1 MAIKDRRSN
10 KASPATYWNGEP
22 AACRRVIVRV
32 GTVAKVSWWCHG
44 LEGTER
50 AAVEVVY
57 AGDTFFLDDDDGD
70 GQPDYSGMSDDL
82 RTQMNA
88 RRGRHRA
95 GDGWRKVTEGRGAPG
110 AVGGHR
116 SLPTDSV
123 VVRERTETE

>member
-1 MAIKDRRSN
+1 MTQEQTRKPP
-10 KASPATYWNGEP
+10 KTPTTYWNGEP
-22 AACRRVIVRV
+22 TPCRRVIVRV

-50 AAVEVVY
+50 RAVEVTY
-57 AGDTFFLDDDDGD
+57 HGDVFFLDDDDGE

-88 RRGRHRA
+88 RRGRARA
-95 GDGWRKVTEGRGAPG
+95 GDGWRKVTEGKGAPF

-123 VVRERTETE
+123 VVRERTEAE